1 MAEQTQSTFDL
12 RGVLDA
18 LRLRW
23 WIVLV
28 TTLVAVFAV
37 FAQESDLKISNDG
50 NTVTVTKTYEA
61 KIETSALQI
70 AQVDPSSVVPFP
82 NFDNQVGV
90 LRSAEVL
97 AEIQGLTGNNAI
109 VEVTRSEPK
118 FTMVDTLD
126 EADNRVTF
134 LSRGTST
141 YSYVC
146 RGLTPEDCDESID
159 AFVENK
165 EQFGRSFVYATI
177 ATLLALAIAYPLA
190 YAIAL
195 KGGKL
200 KNFMLILVIAPFF
213 TSFLLRTVAWK
224 QILGEEGFVV
234 PTLRTIGIISDSTTL
249 TSTSFAVVM
258 GMTYNFLPFMTLPLY
273 ASIDRIDPRTLEA
286 SGDLYANGF
295 TTFRRVTL
303 PLSMPGVVAGT
314 LLTFIPAA
322 GDYVNAAILG
332 SPNTKMIGNV
342 IESRY
347 LKIVDYPTAAALS
360 FTLMVVIL
368 ILVTVYVRKAGTE
381 ELV

>member
-1 MAEQTQSTFDL
+1 MRKIRTPYLLLLPGFAFLFTFFILPIMNLAQTSTQTPIGGGDTGQFEQTL
-12 RGVLDA
+12 RFSNYLDA
-18 LRLRW
+18 
-23 WIVLV
+23 
-28 TTLVAVFAV
+28 F
-37 FAQESDLKISNDG
+37 
-50 NTVTVTKTYEA
+50 
-61 KIETSALQI
+61 IE
-70 AQVDPSSVVPFP
+70 
-82 NFDNQVGV
+82 
-90 LRSAEVL
+90 
-97 AEIQGLTGNNAI
+97 
-109 VEVTRSEPK
+109 
-118 FTMVDTLD
+118 
-126 EADNRVTF
+126 NR
-134 LSRGTST
+134 
-141 YSYVC
+141 
-146 RGLTPEDCDESID
+146 
-159 AFVENK
+159 
-165 EQFGRSFVYATI
+165 EQFARSFVYATI

-234 PTLRTIGIISDSTTL
+234 PTLRTFGIISDSTTL

-295 TTFRRVTL
+295 TTFRKVTL

-322 GDYVNAAILG
+322 DYVNAAILG

>member
-1 MAEQTQSTFDL
+1 MRKIRTPYLLLIPGFAFLFTFFILPIVNLAQTSTQTPVGGGDTGEFEQTL
-12 RGVLDA
+12 R
-18 LRLRW
+18 
-23 WIVLV
+23 
-28 TTLVAVFAV
+28 F
-37 FAQESDLKISNDG
+37 SN
-50 NTVTVTKTYEA
+50 YLEA
-61 KIETSALQI
+61 
-70 AQVDPSSVVPFP
+70 
-82 NFDNQVGV
+82 
-90 LRSAEVL
+90 
-97 AEIQGLTGNNAI
+97 
-109 VEVTRSEPK
+109 
-118 FTMVDTLD
+118 
-126 EADNRVTF
+126 F
-134 LSRGTST
+134 L
-141 YSYVC
+141 
-146 RGLTPEDCDESID
+146 
-159 AFVENK
+159 ENK

-234 PTLRTIGIISDSTTL
+234 PTLRTFGIIGDSTTL

-360 FTLMVVIL
+360 FTLMIVIL

>member
-1 MAEQTQSTFDL
+1 MRKIRTPYLLLIPGFAFLFTFFILPIVNLAQTSTQTPVGGGDTGEFEQTL
-12 RGVLDA
+12 R
-18 LRLRW
+18 
-23 WIVLV
+23 
-28 TTLVAVFAV
+28 F
-37 FAQESDLKISNDG
+37 SN
-50 NTVTVTKTYEA
+50 YLEA
-61 KIETSALQI
+61 
-70 AQVDPSSVVPFP
+70 F
-82 NFDNQVGV
+82 
-90 LRSAEVL
+90 
-97 AEIQGLTGNNAI
+97 
-109 VEVTRSEPK
+109 
-118 FTMVDTLD
+118 M
-126 EADNRVTF
+126 DNR
-134 LSRGTST
+134 
-141 YSYVC
+141 
-146 RGLTPEDCDESID
+146 
-159 AFVENK
+159 

-234 PTLRTIGIISDSTTL
+234 PALRTIGIISESTTL

-342 IESRY
+342 IEARY

-368 ILVTVYVRKAGTE
+368 ILVTVYIRKAGTE